1 MFQHLIRESKL
12 SEEDLLELR
21 RMINEKKKELRK

>member
-12 SEEDLLELR
+12 DEEDLLELR